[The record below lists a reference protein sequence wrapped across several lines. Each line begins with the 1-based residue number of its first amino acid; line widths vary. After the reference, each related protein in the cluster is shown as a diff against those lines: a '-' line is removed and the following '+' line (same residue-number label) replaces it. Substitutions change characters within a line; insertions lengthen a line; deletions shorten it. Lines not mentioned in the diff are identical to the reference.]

1 MARFS
6 DNSTYMLQ
14 PTFYLVNHDQQGL
27 WGDILF
33 YRYDSY
39 GLDKLAGQ
47 KLDES
52 TLTLINDEEIDTSHI
67 IHVSLPLPGAHD
79 TNILSKKGGI
89 CSRINKL
96 VK

>member
-1 MARFS
+1 
-6 DNSTYMLQ
+6 MLQ
-14 PTFYLVNHDQQGL
+14 PTFYRVNHDQQGL
-27 WGDILF
+27 WGDTLF

-39 GLDKLAGQ
+39 GLDRLAGQ
-47 KLDES
+47 KLKES

-67 IHVSLPLPGAHD
+67 IHVALPLPGAHD

-89 CSRINKL
+89 CRRKNKL